1 MQTETAD
8 TTTVSGDGFD
18 PHDMDAIAEQ
28 DWETVLQRFTEDMDP
43 WAIDIVT
50 LADRYKSYIERME
63 RFDLDVPGRIIVI
76 CSVLLRMKTEVVRD
90 LYGEDAEQ
98 QAEEEMA
105 EMFGEVDEEWDE
117 PEDEAQLRIPEAVP
131 TPPVKRRSVRK
142 VTLDE
147 LKGALEKALE
157 VKERREQRQEERREQ
172 EAYGVEVEE
181 EDISD
186 RLNSLYSRLKSF
198 LGKGRN
204 AVAFSD
210 IVDDA
215 ERQEALN
222 KFVHIMH
229 LETDE
234 RVRCMQEEWLGE
246 IEIEVLEDEN
256 DEKAA

>member
-1 MQTETAD
+1 MQTETAE
-8 TTTVSGDGFD
+8 TTMSGEFD
-18 PHDMDAIAEQ
+18 PHDVDAIAGQ

-50 LADRYKSYIERME
+50 LAERYKSYIDQME
-63 RFDLDVPGRIIVI
+63 RFDLDVPGRIVLI
-76 CSVLLRMKTEVVRD
+76 CAVLLRMKTDVVRD

-98 QAEEEMA
+98 EAEEEMA
-105 EMFGEVDEEWDE
+105 EMFGEMEEEWE
-117 PEDEAQLRIPEAVP
+117 EVEDEAQLRIPEAVP

-147 LKGALEKALE
+147 LKGALEKALD
-157 VKERREQRQEERREQ
+157 VQERREERQEERRDED
-172 EAYGVEVEE
+172 YGVEVEE
-181 EDISD
+181 EDITD

-198 LGKGRN
+198 LGKGKD
-204 AVAFSD
+204 AVTFSD
-210 IVDDA
+210 IVED
-215 ERQEALN
+215 EAREETLN

-234 RVRCMQEEWLGE
+234 RVRCMQEEWLGD
-246 IEIEVLEDEN
+246 IEIEVLDEEN